1 MDKTKHIN
9 YKEGTTYHLQDLFVI
24 AYYPLIKTCE
34 ADELRMYEYLK
45 LYAINK
51 HSAFPSMTTIGKDLG
66 ISRFSI
72 MRTLKKMESKKRL
85 IVDRTD
91 KNSRGNIYDIT
102 WYDLLNRPVDKPCII
117 GGDVVAKSHKV
128 VAKSHNQSCENATL
142 TNINKTNINIY
153 NNKDKKIFSKLSF
166 RGMPVVKDKF
176 TGKLK
181 AYDNQEWCE
190 IDERYLHE
198 VINNK

>member
-1 MDKTKHIN
+1 MNTTKHIN

-72 MRTLKKMESKKRL
+72 MRTLKKMEVKKRL

-102 WYDLLNRPVDKPCII
+102 WYDLLNRPVDKSGTT
-117 GGDVVAKSHKV
+117 GGQV
-128 VAKSHNQSCENATL
+128 VAKSHNQTCENATL

-181 AYDNQEWCE
+181 ALDHGDWCE
-190 IDERYLHE
+190 IDERCLKE
-198 VINNK
+198 VISNK

>member
-1 MDKTKHIN
+1 MDQTKHLET
-9 YKEGTTYHLQDLFVI
+9 YKEGTTYHLQDLFVV

-51 HSAFPSMTTIGKDLG
+51 HSAFPSMGTIGKDLG

-72 MRTLKKMESKKRL
+72 MRTLKKMEEKKRL
-85 IVDRTD
+85 IVDRID

-102 WYDLLNRPVDKPCII
+102 WYDLLNRPVDKPCIT
-117 GGDVVAKSHKV
+117 GGEVVAKSHKV
-128 VAKSHNQSCENATL
+128 VAKSHNQMCEIATL
-142 TNINKTNINIY
+142 TNINKTNNIY
-153 NNKDKKIFSKLSF
+153 SKLSF

-181 AYDNQEWCE
+181 ALDNGDWCE
-190 IDERYLHE
+190 IDERCLKE
-198 VINNK
+198 VISNK

>member
-72 MRTLKKMESKKRL
+72 MRTLKKMEVKKRL

-102 WYDLLNRPVDKPCII
+102 WYDLLNRPVDKSGTT
-117 GGDVVAKSHKV
+117 GGKV
-128 VAKSHNQSCENATL
+128 VAKSHNKTCENATL

-190 IDERYLHE
+190 IDERCLHE